1 MGIELF
7 CEEVVKCIR
16 NMVDENVSVDVN
28 KVCKNNGISLYGI
41 VIRYGNEQC
50 SPNIY
55 MEGYLQKYQTG
66 QVSLAD
72 IAGEILSRRE
82 KLKQEVF
89 EPVED
94 LQWSNVKDKVFCKL
108 VNLDMNKERIENIPH
123 REYLDLVVI
132 CRLLHYNDNVGI
144 ASSEISYAELDMF
157 GITEDELFAQAAK
170 NTERLFPAEFKPMV
184 SVVEKMMRE
193 KDMSDELIKEVLDFE
208 DLGDKINMY
217 ILSNKMGINGA
228 ATMLYTDML
237 KKIAT
242 HLKTDALYMLP
253 SSVHEWLILPE
264 WDNNV
269 QELKD
274 MVADANHTAVAEI
287 DLLSYHV
294 YRYDR
299 NTDMVEIAA

>member
-1 MGIELF
+1 MDMELF

-55 MEGYLQKYQTG
+55 MEGYLQKYQTE
-66 QVSLAD
+66 QVSLD
-72 IAGEILSRRE
+72 EIAGEILSKRE
-82 KLKQEVF
+82 KLELEKL
-89 EPVED
+89 EPVSD
-94 LQWSNVKDKVFCKL
+94 LRWDNIKDKVFCRL
-108 VNLDMNKERIENIPH
+108 VNREMNAERLVNIPH
-123 REYLDLVVI
+123 MEYLDLVVT

-144 ASSEISYAELDMF
+144 ASSEISYNELEVI
-157 GITEDELFAQAAK
+157 GVTEEELFEQATQ
-170 NTERLFPAEFKPMV
+170 NTERLFPAEFKPLV
-184 SVVEKMMRE
+184 SVMEKMMRE
-193 KDMSDELIKEVLDFE
+193 KDVSDELIKEVLDFE

-237 KKIAT
+237 KNIAT
-242 HLKTDALYMLP
+242 QLKTESLYLLP
-253 SSVHEWLILPE
+253 SSVHEWMILPE
-264 WDNNV
+264 WDDV
-269 QELKD
+269 GYLKE
-274 MVADANHTAVAEI
+274 MVADANRTAVAEI

>member
-1 MGIELF
+1 MDMELF

-28 KVCKNNGISLYGI
+28 KVCKNNGISMYGI

-55 MEGYLQKYQTG
+55 MEGYLQKYQTE
-66 QVSLAD
+66 QVSLGE
-72 IAGEILSRRE
+72 IAGEILSKRE
-82 KLKQEVF
+82 KLEHEKL
-89 EPVED
+89 EPVSD
-94 LQWSNVKDKVFCKL
+94 LRWDNIKDKVFCRL
-108 VNLDMNKERIENIPH
+108 VNREMNAERLVNIPH
-123 REYLDLVVI
+123 MQYLDLVVT

-144 ASSEISYAELDMF
+144 ASSEISYNELDVI
-157 GITEDELFAQAAK
+157 GVTEEELFEQATQ
-170 NTERLFPAEFKPMV
+170 NTERLFPAEFKPLV
-184 SVVEKMMRE
+184 SVMEKMMRE
-193 KDMSDELIKEVLDFE
+193 KDVSDELIKEVLDFE

-237 KKIAT
+237 KNIAT
-242 HLKTDALYMLP
+242 QLKTESLYLLP
-253 SSVHEWLILPE
+253 SSVHEWMILPE
-264 WDNNV
+264 WDDV
-269 QELKD
+269 GYLKE
-274 MVADANHTAVAEI
+274 MVADANRTAVAEI

>member
-1 MGIELF
+1 MDMELF

-55 MEGYLQKYQTG
+55 MEGYLQKYQTE
-66 QVSLAD
+66 QVSLGE
-72 IAGEILSRRE
+72 IAGEILSKRE
-82 KLKQEVF
+82 KLEHEKL
-89 EPVED
+89 EPVSD
-94 LQWSNVKDKVFCKL
+94 LRWDNIKDKVFCRL
-108 VNLDMNKERIENIPH
+108 VNREMNAERLVNIPH
-123 REYLDLVVI
+123 MQYLDLVVT

-144 ASSEISYAELDMF
+144 ASSEISYNELDVI
-157 GITEDELFAQAAK
+157 GVTEEELFEQATQ
-170 NTERLFPAEFKPMV
+170 NTERLFPAEFKPLV
-184 SVVEKMMRE
+184 SVMEKMMRE
-193 KDMSDELIKEVLDFE
+193 KDVSDELIKEVLDFE

-237 KKIAT
+237 KNIAT
-242 HLKTDALYMLP
+242 QLKTESLYLLP
-253 SSVHEWLILPE
+253 SSVHEWMILPE
-264 WDNNV
+264 WDDV
-269 QELKD
+269 GYLKE
-274 MVADANHTAVAEI
+274 MVADANRTAVAEI